1 LTKTPVHVKQGQGT
15 LQRFKVLVI
24 DDEPGFLEMLNLALS
39 IEGFSVI
46 VASNAAS
53 GLRAAFQSKPD
64 AILLDVMMPDMD
76 GYEVCRRLRE
86 MTDAPIIFVT
96 AKDTP
101 DDILHGFSMGA
112 DDYVVKPF
120 QISELLCRLEVSL
133 QRTAQ
138 RYEDDPNLLFVTDS
152 LMLDCDRREMVHG
165 NQIVHFTP
173 LEFSVLRLLIHHSG
187 KVLSPDAVL
196 TQVWGYEQAGNLELV
211 KQYIYRLRRKIE
223 PDPDNP
229 RYLHTVWGEGYYFDV
244 EPSSS

>member
-1 LTKTPVHVKQGQGT
+1 M
-15 LQRFKVLVI
+15 LVI

>member
-1 LTKTPVHVKQGQGT
+1 MKKTPVHVKQGT
-15 LQRFKVLVI
+15 LQNFKVLVI

-46 VASNAAS
+46 VASNAAA

-133 QRTAQ
+133 QRTAKQ
-138 RYEDDPNLLFVTDS
+138 YENDPNLLFVTDS

-173 LEFSVLRLLIHHSG
+173 LEFAVLRLLIHHSG